1 MLIYDLTFR
10 FSVEEN
16 KSTGTTVGK
25 VSAEDPDM
33 EGSNGEVQYKIV
45 KGNENSHYKIDA
57 STGIITLA
65 LPLDYESQR
74 TELLQVEAFD
84 LGSPRL
90 SNVCTVTVQ
99 ILDKNDET
107 PTFLSLKLKESVSE
121 DTLVGQTI
129 TQVYAYDKDSSVD
142 NNNMVVYKSTSN
154 VPFIVDSFSGA
165 VRVSNI
171 LDREKAERY
180 SSLLR
185 NRFSHRL
192 FNMYDITKDKKR
204 LIL

>member
-1 MLIYDLTFR
+1 MPVYDLTFR
-10 FSVEEN
+10 FSVEES

-25 VSAEDPDM
+25 VSAEDPDV

-45 KGNENSHYKIDA
+45 KGNENTHYKIDA
-57 STGIITLA
+57 STGIITLV

-107 PTFLSLKLKESVSE
+107 PTFLSLKLKERVSE

-129 TQVYAYDKDSSVD
+129 SQVYAYDKDSSVD

-165 VRVSNI
+165 VRVSNN

-180 SSLLR
+180 LSLLR
-185 NRFSHRL
+185 NHFSHRL